1 MKPHAKAL
9 IVITIAGT
17 MLLQGCSISTSESSS
32 SAHTLATISLTP
44 DVETETTAESSVD
57 ANESFSETEPND
69 RLSVD
74 IDQNAHTFVISY
86 EGYDANEYLEGVIL
100 TYDHPDTAK
109 VYRIIPS
116 EEETDPFYNA
126 ISEWQMGRFPVL
138 ELLLGY
144 EQGQSYTHLSRSE
157 INSVLD
163 SLARIDISDIDSIDT
178 ITEAFPDVVFNDYA
192 LKETFPAV
200 ESHLYQVAV
209 FDESSGE
216 ERIADTI
223 IGRNLDHYLIRQ
235 SLDGIPIGAPSD
247 VEVEYYYSDDEH
259 TTTTRIINDYYKM
272 YYDGA
277 NVYEIFTINND
288 LENKQEQQT
297 LLSFEQAIDFA
308 TPAIS
313 DILDEASNNDWE
325 AHIYA
330 AELVYLMVLDSDYI
344 DFGSDVS
351 ISHNND
357 ESYLSPFWVI
367 YVHTNQVIR
376 GSECVSRKAILI
388 NAITGEVLFSS

>member
-209 FDESSGE
+209 FDESIGE

-223 IGRNLDHYLIRQ
+223 IGRDLDHYLIRQ
-235 SLDGIPIGAPSD
+235 ALDGIPIGAPSD

-344 DFGSDVS
+344 DFDSDVS

-367 YVHTNQVIR
+367 YVHTNQVIS